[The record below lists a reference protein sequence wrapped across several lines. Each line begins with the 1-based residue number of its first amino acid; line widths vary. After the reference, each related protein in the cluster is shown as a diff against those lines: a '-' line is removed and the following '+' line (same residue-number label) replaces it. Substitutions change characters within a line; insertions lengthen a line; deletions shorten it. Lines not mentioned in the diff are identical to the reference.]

1 MKITGREKTF
11 LWGGAGLLAVL
22 LIFQFAVSPV
32 IKRTR
37 DLNRLIPQKEKELK
51 ELSLLRQELASLREA
66 RAVILQKIP
75 AGERSLA
82 PLSRLD
88 GWIERADL
96 RQNVKSIKPSPSPG
110 GEGMTVDVL
119 MERAELSR
127 LTRFLYEIQSSPGGS
142 RVARMTLKPRYTT
155 PKYLD
160 VSLQMIFYPLT
171 PALSPATG

>member
-11 LWGGAGLLAVL
+11 LWGGIGLLAAL
-22 LIFQFAVSPV
+22 LIFQFAASPAV
-32 IKRTR
+32 KRTK

-51 ELSLLRQELASLREA
+51 ELRLLSQELNSLREA
-66 RAVILQKIP
+66 KSVILQKIP
-75 AGERSLA
+75 AGERSLP

-88 GWIERADL
+88 GWIERSGL
-96 RQNVKSIKPSPSPG
+96 RQNVKSIKPAPSPG

-119 MERAELSR
+119 MEKAELPQ

-142 RVARMTLKPRYTT
+142 RVARINLKPRYTT

-160 VSLQMIFYPLT
+160 VSLQMVFYQ
-171 PALSPATG
+171 G